1 MIPASI
7 SLSFGGSLFVLI
19 LLVIVAVGGAILFYR
34 YTLPPLPARLR
45 IILSVLR
52 SLSLVLILLILF
64 EPILRL
70 VRKDEQPPTVAVLID
85 NTQSMTIKDGS
96 GDRAAIMKQLLQKKQ
111 LGNVPSNVR
120 AKFFTFSSKIQPT
133 PSGSVDFL
141 SFNGETTDLST
152 ILAELKE
159 QLQRENI
166 QAITLVT
173 DGNYTT
179 GRNPLYEAELLGI
192 PLYTVGIGDTNEQ
205 KDILVEK
212 LITNNIAYAETR
224 VPVDVTIKSSGYSGE
239 NVEVALADGSTII
252 DRKVVTLQPGTH
264 GYPVKLF
271 VEPKE
276 EGTKKYIVSVSKL
289 PGELTEKNNAH
300 PFFMK
305 ILRSKLKVLLLA
317 GAPNPDVPV
326 VRQALIEDEHLSVR
340 SLVQKNAGEF
350 YEGRFNIA
358 AVDSADCLVLIGF
371 PSSAT
376 DGATIKQIWDVVDQK
391 KKPILFINSKAIS
404 YTKLQIFEP
413 ILPFTWLNANTEE
426 FLVFPSITER
436 QKNHPL
442 ITLEGNTTADGW
454 QQLPPIY
461 KTQTIFH
468 AKPESDVLAAVK
480 LQNIVL
486 AEPLVATRNINRQKS
501 FAISGHGVWRWRLL
515 AQGNSQTEKF
525 FPLLMSNAVRWLT
538 TKEEDKN
545 VRITPVKET
554 FTTAEPVEFTGQVY
568 DDQLKPVSDAEVIVE
583 ISKEKENFHIALNA
597 VGSGRY
603 EGSLDGI
610 GEGDY
615 TFTAKATADSRL
627 YGEDKGRFSV
637 GQMNV
642 EFLETRMNK
651 PLLEQLAYR
660 TGGKYYNVDEAGK
673 TANDLGKDVKFS
685 PKEIIQTNE
694 IELWNWQY
702 LAAAIILL
710 LGIEWF
716 MRKRSG
722 ML

>member
-1 MIPASI
+1 MIPTSI
-7 SLSFGGSLFVLI
+7 SLSFGGSLILLI
-19 LLVIVAVGGAILFYR
+19 LLVIIAVGCAILFYR

-45 IILSVLR
+45 VILSILR

-111 LGNVPSNVR
+111 LGNLPSNVK
-120 AKFFTFSSKIQPT
+120 AKFFAFSSKIQSVPG
-133 PSGSVDFL
+133 GSIAFL
-141 SFNGETTDLST
+141 PFNGETTDLST

-179 GRNPLYEAELLGI
+179 GRNPIYEAELLGI

-212 LITNNIAYAETR
+212 LMTNNIAYAETR
-224 VPVDVTIKSSGYSGE
+224 VPVDATIKSSGYSGE
-239 NVEVALADGSTII
+239 NVEVTLADGSTII
-252 DRKVVTLQPGTH
+252 DRKVLTLQTGTH
-264 GYPVKLF
+264 EYPVKLF

-305 ILRSKLKVLLLA
+305 ILRSKLRVLLLA
-317 GAPNPDVPV
+317 GAPNPDVPA
-326 VRQALIEDEHLSVR
+326 VRQALAEDEHLTVR
-340 SLVQKNAGEF
+340 SLVQKNASEF
-350 YEGRFNIA
+350 YEGRFNIT
-358 AVDSADCLVLIGF
+358 AVDSADCIVLVGF

-376 DGATIKQIWDVVDQK
+376 DGAIIKQTWDVVDRK
-391 KKPILFINSKAIS
+391 KKPILFINNKIIS
-404 YTKLQIFEP
+404 YTKLQTFEP

-442 ITLEGNTTADGW
+442 ITLEGNITAEGW

-501 FAISGHGVWRWRLL
+501 FAITGHGVWRWRLL
-515 AQGNSQTEKF
+515 AQGNSETEKF

-583 ISKEKENFHIALNA
+583 ISKGKENFHIALSS
-597 VGSGRY
+597 VGSGLY

-615 TFTAKATADSRL
+615 TFSAKATTDGRL
-627 YGEDKGRFSV
+627 LGEDKGRFSV

-642 EFLETRMNK
+642 EFLETKMNK

-660 TGGKYYNVDEAGK
+660 TGGRYYNVEEAGK
-673 TANDLGKDVKFS
+673 IANDLNKDVKFS

-694 IELWNWQY
+694 IELWNWRY